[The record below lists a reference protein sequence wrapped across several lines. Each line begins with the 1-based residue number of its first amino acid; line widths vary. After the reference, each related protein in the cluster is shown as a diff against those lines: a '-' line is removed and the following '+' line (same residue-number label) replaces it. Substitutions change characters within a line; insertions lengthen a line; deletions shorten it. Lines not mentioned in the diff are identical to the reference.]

1 MTQINI
7 TALALTAVWL
17 LVACS
22 PQPVVSCN
30 ADGCISSFVEVTP

>member
-1 MTQINI
+1 MSDLSN
-7 TALALTAVWL
+7 ALCALVAVWL

>member
-1 MTQINI
+1 MSDVLTIL
-7 TALALTAVWL
+7 LACGLFFL